1 MFRREGSNRTD
12 RDNRLLA
19 GYLACIAGLVNSS
32 GFILIGAFTS
42 HTTGNI
48 GRLANDIAQGN
59 AVSAVSA
66 ALLLITFFLGA
77 FVASLVIEAN
87 RWHRLPYTYAALLF
101 VEAALLG
108 GFLASSRMFAGIRA
122 WDVSAGVLCAAMGLQ
137 NSLITRLSGAT
148 VRTTHLTGV
157 VTDLGIEAARWF
169 RYWRSAVVHG
179 LGLAGDTLSPPP
191 GRPSLAKP
199 ALLSTIVGMFVIGS
213 VAGAMLSLHVGR
225 LSMLLP
231 MTICVLGAGYAL
243 YNGKTMVAPPDAL
256 RP

>member
-66 ALLLITFFLGA
+66 ALLVVTFFLGA
-77 FVASLVIEAN
+77 FVASVVIEAN
-87 RWHRLPYTYAALLF
+87 RWQRLPYSYAALLF
-101 VEAALLG
+101 AEAALLG
-108 GFLASSRMFAGIRA
+108 VFLASSRLFAGMRA

-169 RYWRSAVVHG
+169 RYWRGAVARG
-179 LGLAGDTLSPPP
+179 LGLAGDSHSTPQS
-191 GRPSLAKP
+191 RPALAKP
-199 ALLSTIVGMFVIGS
+199 ALLGTIVGMFVLGS
-213 VAGAMLSLHVGR
+213 VSGAILSTRVGR
-225 LSMLLP
+225 LAMLLP
-231 MTICVLGAGYAL
+231 MAICIIGASYAV
-243 YNGKTMVAPPDAL
+243 YNGKTMVEPPDAL